1 MKKVLILGANG
12 RIARIVRSRLLAQ
25 HDVQLTLFLR
35 NADRITVSNPNR
47 ESIIEGDVN
56 NTALLDTAMVGQDVV
71 YANLAGNMER
81 MAAQIVNAMV
91 QQHIHQLIWITGS
104 GLYHETPEPFGSWV
118 ERTVGHVSKEDTRR
132 AAKVIESSNLDY
144 TIIRAAYMT
153 DNPEIDYELTQ
164 KGESFKG
171 TLVSRASIADLVLK
185 VIGSTNKYTRTSL
198 GIAKPGTD
206 NSLPLIKQMEN
217 KRI

>member
-56 NTALLDTAMVGQDVV
+56 NTALLDTAMFGQDVV

-91 QQHIHQLIWITGS
+91 QQHIHQLIWLTGS
-104 GLYHETPEPFGSWV
+104 GLYHEPTDPVGSWV